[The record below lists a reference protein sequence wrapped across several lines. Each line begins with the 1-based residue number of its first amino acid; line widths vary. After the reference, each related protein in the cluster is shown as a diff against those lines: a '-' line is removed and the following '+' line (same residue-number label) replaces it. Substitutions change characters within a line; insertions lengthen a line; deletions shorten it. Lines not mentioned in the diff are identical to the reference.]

1 MPFQQG
7 MPLNANGEVV
17 IGVLP
22 AGSYFRFMAKRI
34 GGNSASLHSDTITT
48 DHAWQ
53 CNTKSHLL
61 TCVWYLSIDKLPY

>member
-48 DHAWQ
+48 DHGNVTQRAIFLRVY
-53 CNTKSHLL
+53 C
-61 TCVWYLSIDKLPY
+61 I

>member
-34 GGNSASLHSDTITT
+34 SGNSASLRSDTITT
-48 DHAWQ
+48 DHGNVTQRAIF
-53 CNTKSHLL
+53 LR
-61 TCVWYLSIDKLPY
+61 VYGI